1 MSMSLEIGDNT
12 ELSTVVIEKIVV
24 LNSLLFDIQI
34 WQYLDQ
40 ENKLV
45 TRRAMEMLVEKSLY
59 WKKPWDIFLQ
69 KHTIGAAQ
77 CKLRFASRFIRPF
90 PKDMK

>member
-34 WQYLDQ
+34 
-40 ENKLV
+40 
-45 TRRAMEMLVEKSLY
+45 
-59 WKKPWDIFLQ
+59 
-69 KHTIGAAQ
+69 
-77 CKLRFASRFIRPF
+77 
-90 PKDMK
+90 